1 MKAKLSQRNIKQ
13 TVAGSLI
20 IWLSGIV
27 FLFCCE
33 MPKAQASNVES
44 CPLAK
49 TNHCSKQSDVK
60 TVSGFASLQT
70 NQQSFDCCKFLP
82 LVFDKARKI
91 EKIQKAET
99 AQTFIKVFQPLFSAV
114 NRQFHAPQNFHSV
127 VINQENIHLKNCV
140 FRI

>member
-1 MKAKLSQRNIKQ
+1 MKVKLSQRNIKQ
-13 TVAGSLI
+13 VISGSLI
-20 IWLSGIV
+20 VWLSGIV

-49 TNHCSKQSDVK
+49 THHCSKQSNAE

-70 NQQSFDCCKFLP
+70 NQLTFDCCKFLP

-91 EKIQKAET
+91 EKIQKTET
-99 AQTFIKVFQPLFSAV
+99 AQTTVKVFQPIFSAV
-114 NRQFHAPQNFHSV
+114 KHWFPAPKNFHSV
-127 VINQENIHLKNCV
+127 VVNRENIRLKNCV

>member
-1 MKAKLSQRNIKQ
+1 MKVKLSQQNIKQ
-13 TVAGSLI
+13 AISGSLI
-20 IWLSGIV
+20 VWLSGIV

-49 TNHCSKQSDVK
+49 THHCSKQSDTE

-91 EKIQKAET
+91 EKIQKTET
-99 AQTFIKVFQPLFSAV
+99 AHTIVKVFHPVFSAV
-114 NRQFHAPQNFHSV
+114 NHWFPAPQNFHSV
-127 VINQENIHLKNCV
+127 KINRENTYLKNCV